1 MDDAGRG
8 RAIFRTAAERVTDA
22 GSSAPAAI
30 AMMADGTAAPS
41 PEDSAQ
47 ERLLDIARSLIEPFR
62 ARAAEAEHR
71 RRIHRE
77 THEELRD
84 AGLYRVQMPARYDG
98 YEMHHRGM
106 LDIAAEIGRGC
117 GSAAWIFSNIAAQN
131 GIVAMASKEVQDE
144 MWGDDRDVCAASS
157 FPARG
162 GTVRRVDGG
171 LIANGIWSFASGV
184 DWAEWNNMQVFVP
197 QENGPPRH
205 HMALVP
211 KSDYTVIDDWFSP
224 GLAAT
229 GSRSIA
235 LENVFIPDHRTLDT
249 GAAREGRTIEAS
261 QNFGPIFRMPP
272 MCGANKIFSGPVI
285 GIARGARDA
294 ILRDL
299 TDRTSVGGV
308 PMATLPSAQIR
319 ISEAG
324 ALIDAAWA
332 LLQRDSDVAWEIGRI
347 GRLTTIADRAGWRR
361 NNAYAGVMC
370 VRAVDL
376 LHPLIGARGLVA
388 DSDFLR
394 AHRDLHAAT
403 MQINMSWDR
412 QAMAAAQLELGLEP
426 SDPRI

>member
-1 MDDAGRG
+1 MIDA
-8 RAIFRTAAERVTDA
+8 V
-22 GSSAPAAI
+22 SCVPAAV
-30 AMMADGTAAPS
+30 AMMADGTAAS
-41 PEDSAQ
+41 PREDSAEQ
-47 ERLLDIARSLIEPFR
+47 RLLDAAKSLIEPFR
-62 ARAAEAEHR
+62 TRAAEAEKR
-71 RRIHRE
+71 RRIDRE
-77 THEELRD
+77 THEQLRD
-84 AGLYRVQMPARYDG
+84 AGLYRVQMPARYNG

-144 MWGDDRDVCAASS
+144 VWGDDCDACTASS

-162 GTVRRVDGG
+162 GKVRRTDGG
-171 LIANGIWSFASGV
+171 LIADGIWSFASGV

-299 TDRTSVGGV
+299 ADRTSVGGV
-308 PMATLPSAQIR
+308 PMATLPSAQMR
-319 ISEAG
+319 VSEAG

-332 LLQRDSDVAWEIGRI
+332 LLQRDCDVAFDIGRG
-347 GRLTTIADRAGWRR
+347 GRLTTVADRAGWRR

-376 LHPLIGARGLVA
+376 LYPLIGARGLVA

-412 QAMAAAQLELGLEP
+412 QAGAAAQVELGLEP
-426 SDPRI
+426 SDPRL